1 MKDIYIL
8 IIFSFIIHKS
18 IELEPERNY
27 LNRNLENLE
36 DEMQT
41 DNGNWT
47 ESDPSSDI
55 EIGTDPAKEV
65 NYEKPTT
72 KPVLLG
78 FNFIKNT
85 ENKVGQLK
93 VFFKN
98 IAKKSIFQKFI
109 FFFIII
115 TKKVRVLE
123 DGKKQLVKGELNET
137 SLLTDNVE
145 YIVKKDDDIN
155 KNIIDLFEGKVSAK
169 MEKPNIVFLSND
181 TNINA
186 TEQLLNKI
194 VESDITYIS
203 ETVLEDITE
212 QEYNPEKTILFYV
225 QNIRKIGSQS
235 YKLTGN
241 FSKPFEIENNK
252 EIITFNYKYI
262 SQINTF
268 DATLTKLNDGNY
280 QMSFSIPNY
289 IEIDLNSAWAN
300 ITERKITIQRRLETN
315 NYYEQLQFKETSP
328 NQLELPLPSP
338 ETHSFGGKIGSSS
351 GLSGTAIAFIV
362 IGSVLVLVCV
372 GIAAIY
378 LSRSKP
384 KQNDASAI
392 EFYNSSLSVVQDQ

>member
-8 IIFSFIIHKS
+8 IIISFIIHKS
-18 IELEPERNY
+18 IELEPEGNY
-27 LNRNLENLE
+27 LNRNLE
-36 DEMQT
+36 
-41 DNGNWT
+41 DNEIPSYNWT
-47 ESDPSSDI
+47 EPESEPEPKP
-55 EIGTDPAKEV
+55 EISYV
-65 NYEKPTT
+65 KPTT

-78 FNFIKNT
+78 FFFKKTEKN
-85 ENKVGQLK
+85 EEKYLK
-93 VFFKN
+93 AFFKN
-98 IAKKSIFQKFI
+98 VANKSIFTQFI
-109 FFFIII
+109 FFFITII
-115 TKKVRVLE
+115 EKVRVLE
-123 DGKKQLVKGELNET
+123 DGSQNSQILVKGVLNET
-137 SLLTDNVE
+137 SLSTDNVE
-145 YIVKKDDDIN
+145 YIVKNDENDENYEK
-155 KNIIDLFEGKVSAK
+155 IDKLFNGTASAQ
-169 MEKPNIVFLSND
+169 MEKPNIIFIDNKED
-181 TNINA
+181 AEKIEA
-186 TEQLLNKI
+186 IKQLLNNTNED
-194 VESDITYIS
+194 ESAVAIMSD
-203 ETVLEDITE
+203 TVLKDITE
-212 QEYNPEKTILFYV
+212 QEYNPETIIFFLV

-289 IEIDLNSAWAN
+289 IEIDLNAAWAN
-300 ITERKITIQRRLETN
+300 ITERKITMQRRLETN
-315 NYYEQLQFKETSP
+315 NYYEQLQFKETFP

-351 GLSGTAIAFIV
+351 GLSGMAIAFIV
-362 IGSVLVLVCV
+362 IGSVLVLICV